1 MLRCLL
7 LLALLGASALA
18 QPPRSGLLD
27 MSPALQAMQQDDSQ
41 NPGML
46 WVQQGQSL
54 FAQSCQGCH
63 TGKSL
68 SSVAAR
74 FPALVKGQ
82 LRSLT
87 QQLRVCRARSP
98 NAASLDEEALLA
110 LSSYLGYLGRATK
123 LQPVSD
129 SRLQPALERGAALF
143 QQPMGQLGISCA
155 QCHQANAG
163 KRLAGSLIPEGHPNG
178 YPAYRL
184 EWQGMGFL
192 ERRLRG
198 CMTGVRA
205 EPWAPDSDDA
215 VAMALFLRHRAA
227 GLAVETPAVRP

>member
-7 LLALLGASALA
+7 FLSLLGASAFA
-18 QPPRSGLLD
+18 QPPRSGLHD

-46 WVQQGQSL
+46 WVQQGQTL
-54 FAQSCQGCH
+54 FAERCQSCH
-63 TGKSL
+63 AVKSL

-74 FPALVKGQ
+74 FPALVQGQ
-82 LRSLT
+82 LRSLA
-87 QQLRVCRARSP
+87 QQLRVCRTRSP
-98 NAASLDEEALLA
+98 NPASLDEETLMALN
-110 LSSYLGYLGRATK
+110 SYLGYLGRGTK
-123 LQPVSD
+123 LQPVTD
-129 SRLQPALERGAALF
+129 SRLQPALRRGAALF

-155 QCHQANAG
+155 QCHQANTG

-184 EWQGMGFL
+184 EWQGMGSL

-198 CMTGVRA
+198 CITGVRA